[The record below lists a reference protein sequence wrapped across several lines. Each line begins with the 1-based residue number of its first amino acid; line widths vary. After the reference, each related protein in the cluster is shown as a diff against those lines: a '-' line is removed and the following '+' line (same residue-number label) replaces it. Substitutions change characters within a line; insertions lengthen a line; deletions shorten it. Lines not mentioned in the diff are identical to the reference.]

1 MILLYAIK
9 YRMNKTF
16 LSIAIIGFDI
26 QLCKIIIFYLSTM
39 NRDKA
44 PGQKECDEA
53 IDKLNMNIR
62 DLDQASLRVLD
73 QNLQQQTE
81 NSLQVI

>member
-1 MILLYAIK
+1 
-9 YRMNKTF
+9 
-16 LSIAIIGFDI
+16 
-26 QLCKIIIFYLSTM
+26 M

-81 NSLQVI
+81 NSLQVIRSFVVCCLCIVFLELGNKQLYCWFVWNN

>member
-1 MILLYAIK
+1 
-9 YRMNKTF
+9 
-16 LSIAIIGFDI
+16 
-26 QLCKIIIFYLSTM
+26 M

-81 NSLQVI
+81 NSLQVIGNIVTC